1 MKQFLFLLLIL
12 QISYCKPV
20 GEKPKAEALSL
31 ASTAFADGQN
41 IPTKYTCEGD
51 DISLPLA
58 WANPPE
64 GTKSFALV
72 VDDPDAKPVA
82 GKVWDHWLVY
92 NIPAT
97 VTSFAEGIEK
107 VESVEGQA
115 FTQSFNSGGTVG
127 YQGPC
132 PPAGSGV
139 HHYNF
144 YLYALKSDE
153 KLEPN
158 LSKQDLL
165 EKIKPN
171 IITEVKITGLYEAS
185 EEE

>member
-1 MKQFLFLLLIL
+1 MRQFLFLLLIL
-12 QISYCKPV
+12 QISYCKPAE
-20 GEKPKAEALSL
+20 EKPKVELSL
-31 ASTAFADGQN
+31 ASTAFTDGQN
-41 IPTKYTCEGD
+41 IPAKYTCEGD

-58 WANPPE
+58 WSNTPE

-92 NIPAT
+92 NIPAA
-97 VTSFAEGIEK
+97 VTSLAENIEK
-107 VESVEGQA
+107 AESVEGQS
-115 FTQSFNSGGTVG
+115 FTQSSNSKGDLG

-132 PPAGSGV
+132 PPEGSGV

-158 LSKQDLL
+158 LSKQELL

-171 IITEVKITGLYEAS
+171 IISESKLTGLYEANK
-185 EEE
+185 EK